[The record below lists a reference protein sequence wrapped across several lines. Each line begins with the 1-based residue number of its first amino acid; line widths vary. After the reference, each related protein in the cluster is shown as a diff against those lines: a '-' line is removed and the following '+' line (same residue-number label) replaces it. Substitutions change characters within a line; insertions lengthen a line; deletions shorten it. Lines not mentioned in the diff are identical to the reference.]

1 MLYSSFLTKKEI
13 ELKEVKDQD
22 LILMNHTRV
31 QILLGPRRRRRRLR
45 LLTVCLFMTT
55 ILRVQ
60 RRHKRRRRRRL

>member
-22 LILMNHTRV
+22 LMNHTRV
-31 QILLGPRRRRRRLR
+31 QILLGPRRRRRHRLR